1 MGHSIAWEKHGT
13 CITYSGL
20 VTFMDFMSAVLAIH
34 MNPNYSSL
42 KYAIHDMSQATE
54 LDFSQVDMTQ
64 LVAHELG
71 ARYTNPDVKA
81 CVVTHND
88 QMRKTVETFS
98 KLTKLEV
105 GLFYTLEQ
113 ARAWVR

>member
-1 MGHSIAWEKHGT
+1 MGHSIAWEKFGT

-34 MNPNYSSL
+34 MNPNYSTF

-64 LVAHELG
+64 IVAHELG
-71 ARYTNPDVKA
+71 ARYTNPGVRA
-81 CVVTHND
+81 GVVTSNPE
-88 QMRKTVETFS
+88 MRKIVETFS

-105 GLFYTLEQ
+105 GIFDTLEQ
-113 ARAWVR
+113 ARVWAR